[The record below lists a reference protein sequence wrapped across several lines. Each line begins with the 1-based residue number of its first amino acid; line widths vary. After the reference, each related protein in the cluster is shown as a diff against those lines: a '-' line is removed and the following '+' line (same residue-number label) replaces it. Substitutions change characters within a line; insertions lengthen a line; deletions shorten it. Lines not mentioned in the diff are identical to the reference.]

1 MGGLL
6 KDQTERV
13 LSEVSSRVFTIVR
26 YNAGVYIPPT
36 ARCDNASGIGKNA
49 ALTQKDRLSFFS
61 LFSVFSYV
69 LIETVQSE
77 NMR

>member
-49 ALTQKDRLSFFS
+49 ALTQKDRLSFF
-61 LFSVFSYV
+61 FSIFRIFVCFDRDRSV
-69 LIETVQSE
+69 
-77 NMR
+77 

>member
-1 MGGLL
+1 VGGLL

-36 ARCDNASGIGKNA
+36 ARCDNAPEIGKNA
-49 ALTQKDRLSFFS
+49 ALTQRDRLSFF
-61 LFSVFSYV
+61 LYFPYFR
-69 LIETVQSE
+69 
-77 NMR
+77 MF